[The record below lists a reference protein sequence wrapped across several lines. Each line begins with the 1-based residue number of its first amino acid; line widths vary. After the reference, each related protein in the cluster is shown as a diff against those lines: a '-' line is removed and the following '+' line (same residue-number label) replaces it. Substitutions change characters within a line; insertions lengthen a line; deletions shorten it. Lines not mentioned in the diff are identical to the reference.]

1 MRREVVLISGASG
14 EVGHDLITR
23 LSQRGDIDIVALDI
37 KPLDDDLRG
46 RCLEFVQGDILDK
59 SVLGRIVL
67 RYEIHAI
74 YHLATILS
82 TSAEYNPQG
91 AHRVNVDGTLKLLN
105 LAIEQARWQ
114 GRSIKFVY
122 PSSIAAYGIPDAE
135 TKASAGKIMENQ
147 YCQPF
152 TMYGCNKLYCEHLGR
167 YYDEHYQQLAADRVP
182 HSVDFRCIRFP
193 GLISANTIPSGGTSD
208 FGPEMVHHAAQGK
221 AYPCFVR
228 QDTCLPFMV
237 MPDAIKALISIE
249 RAAGESLSRHVYN
262 VTSFSISAGQFMQRV
277 QQAFPQAEI
286 TFEPDQA
293 RQKIVDSWPAD
304 LDDSAARK
312 DWGWRPDFDI
322 DQAFDEYLIPTI
334 QKKYQK

>member
-14 EVGHDLITR
+14 EVGHDLITY
-23 LSQRGDIDIVALDI
+23 LSQRGSVDIVGLDI
-37 KPLDDDLRG
+37 KPLDEDLRR
-46 RCLEFVQGDILDK
+46 RCHEFIQGDILDK
-59 SVLGRIVL
+59 TVLGRIVL
-67 RYEIHAI
+67 RNEIQAI

-114 GRSIKFVY
+114 GRSIKFIY
-122 PSSIAAYGIPDAE
+122 PSSIAAYGLPDLE
-135 TKASAGKIMENQ
+135 TKVSSGKVMESQ
-147 YCQPF
+147 HCQPF

-167 YYDEHYQQLAADRVP
+167 YYAEHYQQLAADHEP
-182 HSVDFRCIRFP
+182 HKVDFRSIRFP
-193 GLISANTIPSGGTSD
+193 GLISAETIPAGGTSD

-228 QDTCLPFMV
+228 EDTRLPFMV
-237 MPDAIKALISIE
+237 MPDAIKALISLE
-249 RAAGESLSRHVYN
+249 GAAHENLSQHVYN
-262 VTSFSISAGQFMQRV
+262 VTSFSISAGQFLQRV
-277 QQAFPQAEI
+277 KQAFPQTQV
-286 TFEPDQA
+286 TFEPDLA

-312 DWGWRPDFDI
+312 DWGWMPDYDL
-322 DQAFDEYLIPTI
+322 DQAFNEYLIPTI
-334 QKKYQK
+334 REKYQE

>member
-23 LSQRGDIDIVALDI
+23 LSQRGSVDIVGLDI
-37 KPLDDDLRG
+37 KALDDDLRR
-46 RCLEFVQGDILDK
+46 RCHEFVQGDILDK

-91 AHRVNVDGTLKLLN
+91 AHRVNVEGTLKLLN
-105 LAIEQARWQ
+105 LALEQARWQ
-114 GRSIKFVY
+114 SRSIKFIY
-122 PSSIAAYGIPDAE
+122 PSSIAAYGIPDIE
-135 TKASAGKIMENQ
+135 TKTSAGKIKEDH
-147 YCQPF
+147 YSQPF
-152 TMYGCNKLYCEHLGR
+152 TMYGCNKLYCENLGR
-167 YYDEHYQQLAADRVP
+167 YYADHYQQLAADREP
-182 HSVDFRCIRFP
+182 HSVDFRCVRFP
-193 GLISANTIPSGGTSD
+193 GLISAETVPSGGTSD
-208 FGPEMVHHAAQGK
+208 FGPEMVHHAAKGV

-228 QDTCLPFMV
+228 EETRLPFMV

-249 RAAGESLSRHVYN
+249 RAAGENLSRHVYN
-262 VTSFSISAGQFMQRV
+262 ATSFSVSAGQFQQLV
-277 QQAFPQAEI
+277 QHAFPQAKI

-312 DWGWRPDFDI
+312 DWDWSPDYDL
-322 DQAFDEYLIPTI
+322 DRAFDEYLIPRI
-334 QKKYQK
+334 RNKYEK